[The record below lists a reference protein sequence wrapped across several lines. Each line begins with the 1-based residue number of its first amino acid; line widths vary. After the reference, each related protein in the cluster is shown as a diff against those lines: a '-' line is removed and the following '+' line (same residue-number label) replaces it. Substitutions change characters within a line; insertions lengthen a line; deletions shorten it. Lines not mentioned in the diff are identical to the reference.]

1 MSTNVSIE
9 IDQDTAN
16 VLQMRAAELGIT
28 VPQLVAELATLDAEP
43 RDAEP
48 EEIAELDRRAARAA
62 AGARVPHDRVTTGS
76 SPRWTPSRA
85 ACWTN

>member
-28 VPQLVAELATLDAEP
+28 VPQLVAELATLDAELETPNP
-43 RDAEP
+43 RRSPNWIVA
-48 EEIAELDRRAARAA
+48 RRGRQL
-62 AGARVPHDRVTTGS
+62 ARVYLTT
-76 SPRWTPSRA
+76 A
-85 ACWTN
+85 